1 MKKWS
6 KIWWNFKGRKK
17 IGEESKSSFP
27 IFKSAKD
34 VESNNEN
41 QNHCE
46 KTVELS
52 SEINIQ
58 KTATHPY
65 DVVKY
70 RAKSLEGL
78 KIFRNVSLLIEF
90 TSLLKT
96 INSESEMLV
105 GQEESLT
112 QNGWKNLVG

>member
-1 MKKWS
+1 M
-6 KIWWNFKGRKK
+6 
-17 IGEESKSSFP
+17 
-27 IFKSAKD
+27 
-34 VESNNEN
+34 
-41 QNHCE
+41 
-46 KTVELS
+46 
-52 SEINIQ
+52 
-58 KTATHPY
+58 
-65 DVVKY
+65 
-70 RAKSLEGL
+70 EGL